1 MCRENSLLGVITITI
16 FYGRQGRKIGRINKK
31 TGGYTI
37 GCCRERGDDIRRD
50 DKCDREQTLN
60 LTPGGYRSCREM
72 FLDEAKSTQ
81 WCKHVTGMSIIR
93 QTDVFEQL
101 SHRLSRVCHAWVSTR
116 TQSITLHTR
125 GWRARNVNSCECVF
139 CPHPAKMWETLGF
152 ISREERS
159 ASGGTCKPA
168 TEGLVWVRR
177 LTSWRMRKCATGWEV
192 RRYHG
197 KQLRAMATPW
207 HKGGESFSSLRPWRG
222 PSLVWSFPR
231 GTGTH
236 TSLTEHCVF
245 RDERFLMS

>member
-1 MCRENSLLGVITITI
+1 MINAIENKRWIWPRVDMLLAVK
-16 FYGRQGRKIGRINKK
+16 FY
-31 TGGYTI
+31 
-37 GCCRERGDDIRRD
+37 
-50 DKCDREQTLN
+50 
-60 LTPGGYRSCREM
+60 LTPGGYVTSREM

-116 TQSITLHTR
+116 TQSITLYTR

-159 ASGGTCKPA
+159 ASVGTCKPA

-177 LTSWRMRKCATGWEV
+177 LTSWRMRKCATGWEAA
-192 RRYHG
+192 RRSERREKQKHHRLNMCVCERERMLLYYKWTWHHTNNTPDSIKKNYTSPQFCHG
-197 KQLRAMATPW
+197 
-207 HKGGESFSSLRPWRG
+207 H
-222 PSLVWSFPR
+222 
-231 GTGTH
+231 
-236 TSLTEHCVF
+236 
-245 RDERFLMS
+245 